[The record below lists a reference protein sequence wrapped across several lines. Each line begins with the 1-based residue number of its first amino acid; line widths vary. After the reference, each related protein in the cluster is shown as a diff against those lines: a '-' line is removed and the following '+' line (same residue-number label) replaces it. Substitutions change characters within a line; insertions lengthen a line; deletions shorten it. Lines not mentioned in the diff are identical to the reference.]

1 MKLYLN
7 TYLISMIVGLIAQNE
22 KINEQEKK
30 ELNLKKQ
37 KYIINEK

>member
-1 MKLYLN
+1 
-7 TYLISMIVGLIAQNE
+7 MIVGLIAQNE